1 MHLHPLLAT
10 IALATLA
17 AQALPAHAD
26 AWRPPFVDPYSY
38 FTEDAQYEAW
48 YALRAGLELGFEAIC
63 GDTFCEGDYSN
74 IAPLRFQCSVQ
85 LRSGRIGAC
94 TWSFA
99 ASNEE
104 IDPRDGQLAVD
115 TPSWTC
121 AIPLV
126 PNLTIGEL
134 LAALAGD
141 EPLHAVLPGGTGSI
155 YDALGDCL

>member
-1 MHLHPLLAT
+1 MHLRPLFATLAF
-10 IALATLA
+10 ATLA
-17 AQALPAHAD
+17 AQPLPARAD
-26 AWRPPFVDPYSY
+26 AWRPPFADPYAY

-48 YALRAGLELGFEAIC
+48 YALRAGLELGFEQIC

-74 IAPLRFQCSVQ
+74 ITPLRFQCSVQ

-99 ASNEE
+99 ASSEE
-104 IDPRDGQLAVD
+104 IDPGDGGVAVD
-115 TPSWTC
+115 TPAWTC
-121 AIPLV
+121 EVPLAPQV
-126 PNLTIGEL
+126 TIDEL

-141 EPLHAVLPGGTGSI
+141 EPLHATLPGGTGSV